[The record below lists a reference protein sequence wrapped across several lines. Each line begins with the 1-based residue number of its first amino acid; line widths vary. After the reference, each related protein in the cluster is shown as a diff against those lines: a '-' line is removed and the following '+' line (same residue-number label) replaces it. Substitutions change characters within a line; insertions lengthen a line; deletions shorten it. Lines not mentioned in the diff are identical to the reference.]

1 MAAANAPI
9 AMREALTLTSLGIAP
24 QFVTFTHVT
33 MESEKY
39 ICVRETSPQNS
50 VVIIDMAMPMQPLR
64 RPITADS
71 ALMNPN
77 TRILALKA
85 QIPGTTQDHL
95 QIFNIEAKTKI
106 KSHQMPEQVVFWKWI
121 TPKLLGLVTQTSVYH
136 WSIEG
141 DSEPT
146 KMFDRTANLAN
157 NQIINYRCDPAEK
170 WLVLIGIAPGAPE
183 RPQLVKG
190 NMQLFSVDQQR
201 SQALE
206 AHAASFATFK
216 VVGNENPSTLIC
228 FASKTTNAGQIT
240 SKLHVIEL
248 GAQPGKPGFSKKQA
262 DLFFPPDF
270 QDDFPVAM
278 QVSQKYGLIYV
289 ITKLGLLFVYD
300 LETAAAVYRNRISP
314 DPIFLTAESSSTGGF
329 YAINRRGQ
337 VLHATV
343 NDATV
348 VPFVSGQLNNLEL
361 AVNLAKRANLPGA
374 ENLVVQR
381 FQELFAQTKY
391 KEAAELAAESP
402 QGLLRTPET
411 VAKFQSVPVQAGQTP
426 PLLQYFGTLLTRGK
440 LNAFESLELSRLV
453 VNQNK
458 KNLLENWLAE
468 DKLECSEEL
477 GDLVK
482 TVDNDLAL
490 KIYIKARATPK
501 VVAAF
506 AERREF
512 DKILIYSK
520 QVGYTPDYL
529 FLLQTILRT
538 DPQGA
543 VNFALMMSQMEGGCP
558 VDYNTITDLFLQRN
572 MIREA
577 TAFLLDVLKP
587 NLPEH
592 AFLQTKVLEINL
604 VTYPNVADAILAN
617 GMFSHYDRPRIAQL
631 CEKAGLYLR
640 ALQHYAELPDIK
652 RAIVN
657 THAIE
662 PQALVEFFGTLSRE
676 WALECMKDLLLV
688 NLRGN
693 LQIVVQVF
701 LFSFHDPSPSRPTHW
716 HFFSSFLVLIIVKS
730 WGHLQAA
737 KEYSEQLGVDA
748 CIKLFEQFKS
758 YEGLYFFLGSYLS
771 SSEDPEIHFKYIE
784 AAARTGQIKEVER
797 VTRESNFYDAEK
809 TKNFLMEAKLPDAR
823 PLINVCDRFGFVP
836 DLTHYLYT
844 NNMLRY
850 IEGYVQK
857 VNPGNAPL
865 VVGQLLDDEC
875 PEDFIKGLILSV
887 RSLLPVEPLV
897 DECEKRN
904 RLRLLTQFLEHLV
917 SEGSQD
923 VHVHNA
929 LGKIIIDSNNNPE
942 HFLTTNPFYD
952 SRVVGKYCEK
962 RDPTLAVVAYRRGQ
976 CDDELIIVTNKNSLF
991 KLQARYVV
999 ERMDGDLWDKVLQ
1012 PENEYRRQLIDQVVS
1027 TALPESKSPEQ
1038 VSAAVKA
1045 FMTADLPH
1053 ELIELLEKIV
1063 LQNSAFS
1070 GNFNLQNLLIL
1081 TAIKADP
1088 SRVMDYVNRLDN
1100 FDGPAV
1106 GEVAVEAQLYE
1117 EAFAIF
1123 KKFNLNV
1130 QAVDVLLDNIRSIER
1145 AEEFAFRVEEDAV
1158 WSQVAKAQLREGL
1171 VSEAIESFIR
1181 ADDAAHFLDVIR
1193 AAEEANVY
1201 NDLVK
1206 YLLMVRQKAREPKVD
1221 GELIFA
1227 YAKIDRLSDIEEFI
1241 LMPNVANLQNVGDRL
1256 YDEELYEAAKI
1267 IYAFIS
1273 NWAKLA
1279 VTLVKLKQFQ
1289 GAVDAARKANSAK
1302 TWKEVCFACVDAEEF
1317 RLAQICGLNIIIQ
1330 VDDLEEVSEYYQNR
1344 GCFSE
1349 LIALMESGLGLERA
1363 HMGIFT
1369 ELGVLYA
1376 RYRSE
1381 KLMEHI
1387 KLFSTRLNIPKLI
1400 RACDEQQHWKELTY
1414 LYIQYDEF
1422 DNAVTTIMNHSPDA
1436 WDHMQFK
1443 DVCVKVANV
1452 ELYYKAVHF
1461 YLQEHPDLINDM
1473 LNVLA
1478 LRLDHTRV
1486 VDIMRKAGQ
1495 LHLVKPYMV
1504 AVQSNNV
1511 SAVNE
1516 ALNELY
1522 VEEEDYERLRE
1533 SVDMHDNFDQIGLAQ
1548 KLEKHELLEM
1558 RRIAAYIYKK
1568 AGRWKQSIALS
1579 KKDNMYKDCMETCSQ
1594 SGDRELSEDLL
1605 VYFIEQGKK
1614 ECFASCLFICY
1625 DLIRPDVA
1633 LELAWMNNML
1643 DFAFPYLL
1651 QFIREY
1657 TSKVDDLVKD
1667 RIESQNE
1674 ERVKEKEEKDLVAQ
1688 QNMYAQLL
1696 PLALPAP
1703 PMPGMGGPPPPMG
1716 GMGMPPMGG
1725 MGMPPMGPGPMPA
1738 FGMPAMG
1745 SY

>member
-50 VVIIDMAMPMQPLR
+50 VVIVDMAMPAQPLR

-141 DSEPT
+141 DSEPA

-157 NQIINYRCDPAEK
+157 NQIINYRCDPSEK

-206 AHAASFATFK
+206 AHAASFASFK

-278 QVSQKYGLIYV
+278 QISQKYGLIYV

-314 DPIFLTAESSSTGGF
+314 DPIFLTAESSASGGF

-343 NDATV
+343 NDATI
-348 VPFVSGQLNNLEL
+348 VPFVSSQLNNLEL

-402 QGLLRTPET
+402 QGLLRTPDT

-440 LNAFESLELSRLV
+440 LNAYESLELSRLV

-617 GMFSHYDRPRIAQL
+617 GMFSHYDRPRVAQL

-640 ALQHYAELPDIK
+640 ALQHYTELPDIK
-652 RAIVN
+652 RVMVN

-693 LQIVVQVF
+693 LQIVVQ
-701 LFSFHDPSPSRPTHW
+701 
-716 HFFSSFLVLIIVKS
+716 
-730 WGHLQAA
+730 AA

-758 YEGLYFFLGSYLS
+758 YEGLYFYLGAYLS
-771 SSEDPEIHFKYIE
+771 SSEDPDIHFKYIE

-844 NNMLRY
+844 NNML
-850 IEGYVQK
+850 
-857 VNPGNAPL
+857 
-865 VVGQLLDDEC
+865 
-875 PEDFIKGLILSV
+875 
-887 RSLLPVEPLV
+887 
-897 DECEKRN
+897 
-904 RLRLLTQFLEHLV
+904 
-917 SEGSQD
+917 
-923 VHVHNA
+923 
-929 LGKIIIDSNNNPE
+929 
-942 HFLTTNPFYD
+942 
-952 SRVVGKYCEK
+952 
-962 RDPTLAVVAYRRGQ
+962 
-976 CDDELIIVTNKNSLF
+976 
-991 KLQARYVV
+991 RYVV

-1106 GEVAVEAQLYE
+1106 GEVAVEAQLFE

-1130 QAVDVLLDNIRSIER
+1130 QAVNVLLDNIRSIER
-1145 AEEFAFRVEEDAV
+1145 AEELHSVLKKMLFGARLPRPSCVKV
-1158 WSQVAKAQLREGL
+1158 W
-1171 VSEAIESFIR
+1171 
-1181 ADDAAHFLDVIR
+1181 
-1193 AAEEANVY
+1193 
-1201 NDLVK
+1201 
-1206 YLLMVRQKAREPKVD
+1206 QKAREPKVD

-1317 RLAQICGLNIIIQ
+1317 RLAQICGLNIIVQ
-1330 VDDLEEVSEYYQNR
+1330 VMIGGR
-1344 GCFSE
+1344 
-1349 LIALMESGLGLERA
+1349 LERA

-1376 RYRSE
+1376 RYRPE

-1422 DNAVTTIMNHSPDA
+1422 DNAATTIMNHSPDA

-1443 DVCVKVANV
+1443 DVAVKVANV

-1461 YLQEHPDLINDM
+1461 YLQEHPDLINDL

-1516 ALNELY
+1516 SLNELY

-1625 DLIRPDVA
+1625 DLIRADVA
-1633 LELAWMNNML
+1633 LELAWMNNMV

-1657 TSKVDDLVKD
+1657 TSKVDELVKD

-1674 ERVKEKEEKDLVAQ
+1674 VRAKEKEEKDLVAQ

-1703 PMPGMGGPPPPMG
+1703 PGMGGPPPPMG
-1716 GMGMPPMGG
+1716 MPGMPPMGG

-1738 FGMPAMG
+1738 YGMPPMG